1 MARTK
6 HKARD
11 NEVTDREQYAT
22 LVQSRLWRGRN
33 LHILLNQRKGRKKN
47 ASKYEVLLAN
57 ALLVQRVQIVSKGGG
72 GCKAHFDQV
81 HVKFWPE
88 SWLQASDDRNK
99 LRAQGEKCRGG
110 AACQKTAAF
119 QPEEV
124 RRSFETEYSGKRPTM
139 NRPRMFSSCSNE
151 CRCHAVCTLRFSRAP
166 PIALFTPIFA
176 TQPRSL

>member
-57 ALLVQRVQIVSKGGG
+57 ALLVQHVQIVSRGGG
-72 GCKAHFDQV
+72 AKLILIKCMSNFGQRAGCR
-81 HVKFWPE
+81 
-88 SWLQASDDRNK
+88 LQMTAINCEHRGKNAEEG
-99 LRAQGEKCRGG
+99 LRAKKLPPFSPRRRG
-110 AACQKTAAF
+110 
-119 QPEEV
+119 
-124 RRSFETEYSGKRPTM
+124 FETEYSGKRPTM

-176 TQPRSL
+176 TQPRSV

>member
-1 MARTK
+1 MKLLTGNNMRLLFKADSGGAATCIYCSINAR
-6 HKARD
+6 
-11 NEVTDREQYAT
+11 E
-22 LVQSRLWRGRN
+22 
-33 LHILLNQRKGRKKN
+33 GRKTLQSTKFFWQMLCLY
-47 ASKYEVLLAN
+47 S
-57 ALLVQRVQIVSKGGG
+57 VSKLCPRGG

>member
-57 ALLVQRVQIVSKGGG
+57 ALLVQRVQSVSKRGGG
-72 GCKAHFDQV
+72 GGHSGQK
-81 HVKFWPE
+81 
-88 SWLQASDDRNK
+88 
-99 LRAQGEKCRGG
+99 RGG
-110 AACQKTAAF
+110 RHYYL
-119 QPEEV
+119 V
-124 RRSFETEYSGKRPTM
+124 
-139 NRPRMFSSCSNE
+139 
-151 CRCHAVCTLRFSRAP
+151 TLKFKVLLTLICP
-166 PIALFTPIFA
+166 
-176 TQPRSL
+176 QN

>member
-33 LHILLNQRKGRKKN
+33 LHILLNQRNAREGRKTLQSTKFFWQMLCLY
-47 ASKYEVLLAN
+47 S
-57 ALLVQRVQIVSKGGG
+57 VSKVCPGGG

-88 SWLQASDDRNK
+88 SRLQASDDRNK

-119 QPEEV
+119 QPEEAVRALKRNILGNV
-124 RRSFETEYSGKRPTM
+124 RR
-139 NRPRMFSSCSNE
+139 
-151 CRCHAVCTLRFSRAP
+151 
-166 PIALFTPIFA
+166 
-176 TQPRSL
+176 